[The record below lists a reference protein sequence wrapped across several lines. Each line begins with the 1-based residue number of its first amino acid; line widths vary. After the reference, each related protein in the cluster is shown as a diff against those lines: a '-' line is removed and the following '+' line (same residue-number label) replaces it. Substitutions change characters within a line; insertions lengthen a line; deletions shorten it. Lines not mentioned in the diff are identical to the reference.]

1 MHMAWHRCFKDGVA
15 DVLYLAEE
23 EYQIVALLD
32 TPLIFYTFRI
42 AVTSVSPMM
51 VLCHTDRGDF
61 CSTTDVLNLPE
72 EGRRVAANFVAP
84 LSPAVSPQAVC
95 F

>member
-1 MHMAWHRCFKDGVA
+1 M
-15 DVLYLAEE
+15 
-23 EYQIVALLD
+23 ALLD

-42 AVTSVSPMM
+42 AVTSVAPLM
-51 VLCHTDRGDF
+51 VLYPKDRSDF
-61 CSTTDVLNLPE
+61 CSAMDVLNLPE

-84 LSPAVSPQAVC
+84 LSPAPSPQVVC